1 MWVFLLRVR
10 VPIICVYQRLPPP
23 PVKIWGLK
31 KFDIVNTSD
40 AAFGLSLHAC
50 RYSAF
55 TYSVSEHAALDWQR
69 SGV

>member
-1 MWVFLLRVR
+1 MGVFVKGPGAYHMRI
-10 VPIICVYQRLPPP
+10 PEATPS